1 MFDQLYYKIFDYVL
15 FSSREGLLELR
26 LPNGK
31 GRIYGDVTAKPL
43 VVSVS
48 DWGFF
53 KRVICDAG
61 IGLGESYTE
70 GYWETP
76 KLAEF
81 LCFLIKN
88 KKYFDRRLRYF
99 RGIRP
104 WIEALMHRRRKNT
117 VQNSPKNIQDHYDL
131 SNDFFSLF
139 LDPSMTYS
147 SAVFEN
153 PEDGLEE
160 AQRNKVRRLA
170 QSIDITAEDHVL
182 EIGCGWGAF
191 AIQTVR
197 ETGCRWTGLTL
208 SVEQKKWAEEKIAE
222 AGLSDRIEIKLLDYR
237 HVEGVYDKVISVEMI
252 EAVGH
257 EFLDEF
263 FQVCSR
269 SLRLGGKMALQG
281 IVIPHERYDQYRRS
295 CDWLQKHIFPGGH
308 LPSLEVLQ
316 HKFNASKLRLVSVDR
331 IGAHYAR
338 TLALWHE
345 ALNQKTEELHALG
358 CTPAFIRKWRYYFSY
373 CEAGFISKFID
384 VVQVVLT
391 KG

>member
-1 MFDQLYYKIFDYVL
+1 MLDQLYFKIFDYVL
-15 FSSREGLLELR
+15 FSAREGLVELR

-48 DWGFF
+48 DWRFF
-53 KRVICDAG
+53 QRVIQDAG

-70 GYWETP
+70 GYWGTP
-76 KLAEF
+76 QLTEF

-99 RGIRP
+99 RGVRP
-104 WIEALMHRRRKNT
+104 WVEAIMHRRRKNT

-160 AQRNKVRRLA
+160 AQRNKIRRLA
-170 QSIDITAEDHVL
+170 ESIEITAEDHVL

-191 AIQTVR
+191 AIQIVR

-257 EFLDEF
+257 EFLDDF
-263 FQVCSR
+263 FQICSR
-269 SLRLGGKMALQG
+269 CLRLGGKMALQG

-316 HKFNASKLRLVSVDR
+316 HQFNTSKLRLVSVNR
-331 IGAHYAR
+331 IGTHYAL
-338 TLALWHE
+338 TLKLWRE
-345 ALNQKTEELHALG
+345 ALDQKRDELKTLG
-358 CTPAFIRKWRYYFSY
+358 CPPSFIRKWRYYFSY